1 MSREGER
8 AGWPFLALPASGLL
22 PIPHSLVKRAGRE
35 GGTGAGGADA
45 GRGEREGGRE
55 EEAMPQNL
63 DPKMAL
69 LSRAN
74 RGATGAAGG
83 DRRERERER
92 HLWLMLASMWL
103 SSLLLVQI
111 SNAFCF
117 YSVPFCITTPKGAL

>member
-1 MSREGER
+1 
-8 AGWPFLALPASGLL
+8 
-22 PIPHSLVKRAGRE
+22 
-35 GGTGAGGADA
+35 
-45 GRGEREGGRE
+45 
-55 EEAMPQNL
+55 MPQNL

-83 DRRERERER
+83 DRRERGRGTCGSF
-92 HLWLMLASMWL
+92 MLALMWL

-117 YSVPFCITTPKGAL
+117 YSVPFCTTTPKGTQ